1 MGLFR
6 IEKKEKKQTAEEFA
20 GQENIPV
27 PQPPKPE
34 PTDMI
39 LNNQQIIVQ
48 NQQIIVNEIG
58 KLGKL
63 IAELA
68 APAPEMPEE
77 EDDEEISEEELAA
90 AQEIIKKAAKKKK

>member
-27 PQPPKPE
+27 PEPPKPE

-63 IAELA
+63 ITELA
-68 APAPEMPEE
+68 APAPEEP
-77 EDDEEISEEELAA
+77 EDDEDEISEEDLKA
-90 AQEIIKKAAKKKK
+90 AQDVIKKAAKKKK